1 MSIISVE
8 IIKQQIK
15 ENGKKTAKE
24 KQTKAERSKESRSYT
39 ESVRGKWFC
48 CASKL
53 GFFSLIC
60 KASLSLK
67 SNLDLALSIKPFLI
81 DKVIKKYLEYKF
93 SSNQTQLKDKFDVHY
108 FKFPYI
114 GNILHHIKN
123 KLSKLC
129 KEFCKEIF
137 NIKLVFSWVK
147 IKNYFS

>member
-1 MSIISVE
+1 MKTIDE
-8 IIKQQIK
+8 RELQ
-15 ENGKKTAKE
+15 KKNKKRKE
-24 KQTKAERSKESRSYT
+24 KQTKAERSKGSRSYS

-48 CASKL
+48 CAFKL
-53 GFFSLIC
+53 GFFHLIC
-60 KASLSLK
+60 KASLSLN
-67 SNLDLALSIKPFLI
+67 SNLHLALSIKPFLI

-137 NIKLVFSWVK
+137 NIKLVFSSVK